1 MNYDELCSLD
11 MLCTLLMTFDLSVV
25 VFPFR
30 HSSRGCFGRVESLY
44 VFDALMIF
52 DLLSVLLVKGRV
64 CICF

>member
-1 MNYDELCSLD
+1 
-11 MLCTLLMTFDLSVV
+11 MLSTLLMTFDMSVV
-25 VFPFR
+25 V
-30 HSSRGCFGRVESLY
+30 SRFVTAPAVVSVDFGRVESLY